1 VSPDRL
7 DPERSAVPRRQPPDR
22 AALASQERDGS
33 AKRSTKRRI
42 EDAALHLFATRG
54 FEATGI
60 RDIADQAG
68 ISTAALYH
76 YMGSKDELLIDFML
90 VSMTQLIRV
99 AHEALAGAEGPA
111 GELACL
117 VRVHV
122 GFHAMDSQRSLV
134 ADDELRALSE
144 EAFARVIRLR
154 DNYERLW
161 ADTLER
167 GQRSGVFRLA
177 DARVAR
183 LALLEMC
190 NGVARWFSRKGPLS
204 PAELA
209 DAFTD
214 LALGMARAES
224 DQRPLRRTDIMCLP
238 TNDILA
244 IIERELRD
252 GSEAAAPGPTRPTRP
267 RSLTPAASRIS
278 RSGCPSD

>member
-1 VSPDRL
+1 
-7 DPERSAVPRRQPPDR
+7 
-22 AALASQERDGS
+22 
-33 AKRSTKRRI
+33 
-42 EDAALHLFATRG
+42 
-54 FEATGI
+54 
-60 RDIADQAG
+60 
-68 ISTAALYH
+68 
-76 YMGSKDELLIDFML
+76 
-90 VSMTQLIRV
+90 
-99 AHEALAGAEGPA
+99 
-111 GELACL
+111 
-117 VRVHV
+117 
-122 GFHAMDSQRSLV
+122 MDSQRSLV

-144 EAFARVIRLR
+144 EAFARGIQLR

-204 PAELA
+204 PAELG

-244 IIERELRD
+244 IIE
-252 GSEAAAPGPTRPTRP
+252 
-267 RSLTPAASRIS
+267 
-278 RSGCPSD
+278 